1 VVAYVD
7 DVIIFVTSAADF
19 ALMEEAIRLHER
31 ASSGRFNSRK
41 SNALA
46 AGSWCTQETV
56 LGIAYH
62 RHMTILGSLS
72 GAQSSKR
79 WKTPG
84 NE

>member
-1 VVAYVD
+1 MAYVD
-7 DVIIFVTSAADF
+7 DVIIFVTSAANF
-19 ALMEEAIRLHER
+19 AIIEGAIHLYER
-31 ASSGRFNSRK
+31 ASGERFNLRK

-62 RHMTILGSLS
+62 RHVTILGSLS

-84 NE
+84 QG